1 MNTTAHQPNAVE
13 VEREAVK
20 VTMLLKGNSRV
31 LFRFRVKAT
40 DLPPNVQVHMESTW
54 RPQEKVNPIFQKE
67 YIRITLEDLVGIG
80 YSLENIYAQ
89 KKTDAKRKE
98 WAYIYMWFSLDHP
111 GDGIGSWEPYY
122 GELIEKLMGSTWQ
135 AGNAYPNR
143 GAVPMVSFN
152 FIGCLGPKHP
162 PRNIICF
169 ACK

>member
-20 VTMLLKGNSRV
+20 VTMLLRGNPKV
-31 LFRFRVKAT
+31 LCRFRVKVT

-54 RPQEKVNPIFQKE
+54 RPQEKVDPIFQKE

-169 ACK
+169 ARK